1 MPFRLDVIIAA
12 VIAFI
17 SGVIVPF
24 VLEKIRNKK
33 EQQQKVLSMDNDLI
47 LFKSFMSDVEKR
59 LVPMEE
65 RVKNLELNIS
75 HNTGL
80 LNVKMEDMISED
92 THVNKDKDLLH
103 GN

>member
-1 MPFRLDVIIAA
+1 
-12 VIAFI
+12 
-17 SGVIVPF
+17 
-24 VLEKIRNKK
+24 
-33 EQQQKVLSMDNDLI
+33 
-47 LFKSFMSDVEKR
+47 MSDVEKR

-65 RVKNLELNIS
+65 RVRNLELNIS

-92 THVNKDKDLLH
+92 THVNKDKDKDMLH